1 MAPQSA
7 HYPSQAVKLFIL
19 FAIWAHIATPS
30 LLTVIIITM
39 QALIVVG
46 EKNYRCLLDSWL
58 QRLISKLRVYNRD
71 GPERMI
77 LCILQSNSYN

>member
-46 EKNYRCLLDSWL
+46 EK
-58 QRLISKLRVYNRD
+58 KLSV
-71 GPERMI
+71 
-77 LCILQSNSYN
+77 SS